1 MMCSV
6 TQEFISRGDSLNQAV
21 NHCAAATRACPAT
34 VRRAFL
40 AFKQEGDV
48 PKPYTAHRGSGNPNH
63 PLSLENSKLTLKG
76 ELLIHQLLQTVR
88 DKNTQE
94 TITTIRAALAQN
106 GTDVSRTTV
115 FRRLHALS
123 YKWTNKRFIGATSLA
138 VLHNRRRAFV
148 YRVAAA
154 RRLEKEGTHVI
165 VGMDESYIHQR
176 KAGKKMWANS
186 SQPDSKL
193 VRGDA
198 DGGRRLIIVH
208 AITKDGLLHVPGVE
222 PAADLTQKQT
232 TAELV
237 FESHGSD
244 GDYHRCMNGDTFML
258 WLKNRLFPTFDAL
271 YPGQKMILLLD
282 NVKYHHHRG
291 RLWLTP
297 RTMDQ
302 EELAMALAEHVSEF
316 QVTRGRGKFEEQ
328 LTIKKRYYL
337 SDSKSKPPGP
347 TLGEL
352 RAELTKWL
360 QEHPQTTE
368 VRRVMQENGHQLLY
382 TPAFQPE
389 VQPIELLWG
398 KTKRTVARQY
408 VRGRTIHETKRQMQ
422 VALREIRADD
432 CARFFRDTDKHLEE
446 WLQGNDELR
455 QFTSFAAMID
465 SPALAYRAA
474 DSDDAVD
481 EEHSDDGGSGDDDK
495 ESSDEE

>member
-1 MMCSV
+1 MCSV
-6 TQEFISRGDSLNQAV
+6 TQEFISHGDSLNQAV
-21 NHCAAATRACPAT
+21 NRVATATRACPAT

-40 AFKQEGDV
+40 AFKHEGDV
-48 PKPYTAHRGSGNPNH
+48 PKPYTSHRGSGNPNH
-63 PLSLENSKLTLKG
+63 PLNLENSKLTLKG
-76 ELLIHQLLQTVR
+76 ELLMHQLLQTVR

-94 TITTIRAALAQN
+94 TITTIRAALAQQ
-106 GTDVSRTTV
+106 GIDVSRTTV

-123 YKWTNKRFIGATSLA
+123 YQWTNKRFIGATSLA
-138 VLHNRRRAFV
+138 VLHNRRRTFV
-148 YRVAAA
+148 YRMAAA

-176 KAGKKMWANS
+176 KAGKKIWANP
-186 SQPDSKL
+186 SQPDTKL

-222 PAADLTQKQT
+222 PTADLKTKQS

-271 YPGQKMILLLD
+271 YPGKKMILLLD

-291 RLWLTP
+291 PLWLTP
-297 RTMDQ
+297 RSMDQ
-302 EELAMALAEHVSEF
+302 EELAMALAEHVPEF
-316 QVTRGRGKFEEQ
+316 QVTRGRGKFEQQ

-337 SDSKSKPPGP
+337 SDAKSKPPGP
-347 TLGEL
+347 TLTEL

-360 QEHPQTTE
+360 KTHPQTTE

-398 KTKRTVARQY
+398 KTKRIVARQY
-408 VRGRTIHETKRQMQ
+408 VRGRNIHETKRQMQ
-422 VALREIRADD
+422 TALRDIRPED
-432 CARFFRDTDKHLEE
+432 CARFFRDTDKHLEA
-446 WLQGNDELR
+446 WLQANEELR

-465 SPALAYRAA
+465 SPALAYRAP
-474 DSDDAVD
+474 DSDDDLD
-481 EEHSDDGGSGDDDK
+481 EEHSDVSDSEEDEEK
-495 ESSDEE
+495 SSDDE